1 MLSIYRHG
9 LNLISIVILIL
20 SAAAVSACGDANKIT
35 LIEDIQPNISVKIQE
50 PHPIRLQ
57 SGDRLNVTVHSRDK
71 ELVEMFNVGTS
82 TSSSGSSGTNQSNG
96 VYTVDAT
103 GHIEMPII
111 GSLSV
116 KGLTRTELQDMVKYK
131 LLASKLVRDPIV
143 RVEFVDLNYYT
154 LGEAGYSSH
163 TINRDQI
170 TLLEAVAEMGGITPE
185 GKHTNLLVLR
195 TIDGKQT
202 PYEVDITNTA
212 SLYSSPVYYLQ
223 QNDVIYARPTQT
235 KINNTSLY
243 GNQLRTPTFWFS
255 LFNSILTLT
264 VLFSK

>member
-1 MLSIYRHG
+1 MLKSA
-9 LNLISIVILIL
+9 LNLKSFVILLL
-20 SAAAVSACGDANKIT
+20 SMTFVCSCGDANKIT
-35 LIEDIQPNISVKIQE
+35 LIEDIQPNISVRIQE
-50 PHPIRLQ
+50 PRPIRLQ
-57 SGDRLNVTVHSRDK
+57 TGDRLNVLVHSRDK

-82 TSSSGSSGTNQSNG
+82 AGSSSGGSNG
-96 VYTVDAT
+96 VYTVDAS

-111 GSLSV
+111 GNLSV
-116 KGLTRTELQDMVKYK
+116 KGLTRTELQDMIKYK

-143 RVEFVDLNYYT
+143 SVEFADLNYYT
-154 LGEAGYSSH
+154 LGEAGYGTHQIS
-163 TINRDQI
+163 RDQI
-170 TLLEAVAEMGGITPE
+170 TLLEALAEIGGVSTS
-185 GKHTNLLVLR
+185 GKHTNVLVLR

-223 QNDVIYARPTQT
+223 QNDVIYARPTDS
-235 KINNTSLY
+235 KINETSLY

>member
-1 MLSIYRHG
+1 MLSLSIHG
-9 LNLISIVILIL
+9 LNLKSIVILLL
-20 SAAAVSACGDANKIT
+20 STIFVCSCGDANKIT
-35 LIEDIQPNISVKIQE
+35 LIEDIQPNISVRIQE
-50 PHPIRLQ
+50 PRPIRLQ
-57 SGDRLNVTVHSRDK
+57 VGDRLNVNVHSRDK
-71 ELVEMFNVGTS
+71 ELVEMFNVNTS
-82 TSSSGSSGTNQSNG
+82 AGGGQGGG
-96 VYTVDAT
+96 VYTVDAS

-154 LGEAGYSSH
+154 LGEAGYSPH
-163 TINRDQI
+163 QIDRDQI
-170 TLLEAVAEMGGITPE
+170 TILEALSEIGGISTE

-243 GNQLRTPTFWFS
+243 GNQMRTPTFWFS

>member
-1 MLSIYRHG
+1 MLSFLKSAY
-9 LNLISIVILIL
+9 NLKLIVILLL
-20 SAAAVSACGDANKIT
+20 SAVFVCSCGDANKIV
-35 LIEDIQPNISVKIQE
+35 LVEDIQPNISVRIQE
-50 PHPIRLQ
+50 PRPIRLQ
-57 SGDRLNVTVHSRDK
+57 VGDRLNVYVHSRDR
-71 ELVEMFNVGTS
+71 ELVEMFNVNATS
-82 TSSSGSSGTNQSNG
+82 GSGSGNSSSNSNG
-96 VYTVDAT
+96 MYTVDAN
-103 GHIEMPII
+103 GNIEMPII

-143 RVEFVDLNYYT
+143 SVDFVDLRYYT
-154 LGEAGYSSH
+154 LGEAGYGSRE
-163 TINRDQI
+163 IKRDQI
-170 TLLEAVAEMGGITPE
+170 TLLEALAEMGGISTE
-185 GKHTNLLVLR
+185 GKHTNVLVLR

-202 PYEVDITNTA
+202 PYEVDITNTSA
-212 SLYSSPVYYLQ
+212 LYSSPVYYLQ

>member
-1 MLSIYRHG
+1 M
-9 LNLISIVILIL
+9 V
-20 SAAAVSACGDANKIT
+20 AVCSCGDANKIT
-35 LIEDIQPNISVKIQE
+35 LIEDIQPNIAVKIQE

-71 ELVEMFNVGTS
+71 ELVEMFNVGTNTINNGS
-82 TSSSGSSGTNQSNG
+82 NSSNSSSNSNG

-143 RVEFVDLNYYT
+143 RVEFVDLNYFT
-154 LGEAGYSSH
+154 LGEAGYASH
-163 TINRDQI
+163 PINRDQI
-170 TLLEAVAEMGGITPE
+170 TLLEAVAEMGGISTE

-212 SLYSSPVYYLQ
+212 SVYSSPVYYLQ
-223 QNDVIYARPTQT
+223 QNDVIYARPTET

>member
-1 MLSIYRHG
+1 MLSFLKSAY
-9 LNLISIVILIL
+9 NLKLIVISLL
-20 SAAAVSACGDANKIT
+20 SAVFVCSCGDANKIV
-35 LIEDIQPNISVKIQE
+35 LVEDIQPNIAVRIQE
-50 PHPIRLQ
+50 PRPIRLQ
-57 SGDRLNVTVHSRDK
+57 VGDRLNVNVHSRDK
-71 ELVEMFNVGTS
+71 ELVEMFNVNTKS
-82 TSSSGSSGTNQSNG
+82 ESGSSNNNG
-96 VYTVDAT
+96 MYTVDAN
-103 GHIEMPII
+103 GNIEMPII

-143 RVEFVDLNYYT
+143 SVDFVGLSYYT
-154 LGEAGYSSH
+154 LGEAGYSSIGI
-163 TINRDQI
+163 TRDQI
-170 TLLEAVAEMGGITPE
+170 TLLEALAEMGGISME
-185 GKHTNLLVLR
+185 GKHTNVLVLR

-202 PYEVDITNTA
+202 PYEVDVTNTSA
-212 SLYSSPVYYLQ
+212 LYSSPVYYLQ

>member
-1 MLSIYRHG
+1 MLSFLKSAY
-9 LNLISIVILIL
+9 NLKLIVILLL
-20 SAAAVSACGDANKIT
+20 SAVFVCSCGDANKIV
-35 LIEDIQPNISVKIQE
+35 LVEDIQPNISVRIQE
-50 PHPIRLQ
+50 PRPIRLQ
-57 SGDRLNVTVHSRDK
+57 VGDRLNVYVHSRDR
-71 ELVEMFNVGTS
+71 ELVEMFNVNAT
-82 TSSSGSSGTNQSNG
+82 SGSGSGNSNSNG
-96 VYTVDAT
+96 MYTVDAN
-103 GHIEMPII
+103 GNIEMPII

-143 RVEFVDLNYYT
+143 SVDFIDLRYYT
-154 LGEAGYSSH
+154 LGEAGYSSREI
-163 TINRDQI
+163 TRDQI
-170 TLLEAVAEMGGITPE
+170 TLIEALAEMGGISVE
-185 GKHTNLLVLR
+185 GKHTNVLVLR

-202 PYEVDITNTA
+202 PYEVDVTNTSA
-212 SLYSSPVYYLQ
+212 LYSSPVYYLQ

-243 GNQLRTPTFWFS
+243 GNQMRTPTFWFS

>member
-1 MLSIYRHG
+1 MLSFLKSAY
-9 LNLISIVILIL
+9 NLKLIVILLL
-20 SAAAVSACGDANKIT
+20 SAVFVCSCGDANKIV
-35 LIEDIQPNISVKIQE
+35 LVEDIQPNISVRIQE
-50 PHPIRLQ
+50 PRPIRLQ
-57 SGDRLNVTVHSRDK
+57 VGDRLNVYVHSRDR
-71 ELVEMFNVGTS
+71 ELVEMFNVNAT
-82 TSSSGSSGTNQSNG
+82 SGSGSGNSNSNG
-96 VYTVDAT
+96 MYTVDAN
-103 GHIEMPII
+103 GNIEMPII

-143 RVEFVDLNYYT
+143 SVDFVDLRYYT
-154 LGEAGYSSH
+154 LGEAGYSSREI
-163 TINRDQI
+163 TRDQI
-170 TLLEAVAEMGGITPE
+170 TLIEALAEMGGISVE
-185 GKHTNLLVLR
+185 GKHTNVLVLR

-202 PYEVDITNTA
+202 PYEVDITNTSA
-212 SLYSSPVYYLQ
+212 LYSSPVYYLQ

-243 GNQLRTPTFWFS
+243 GNQMRTPTFWFS